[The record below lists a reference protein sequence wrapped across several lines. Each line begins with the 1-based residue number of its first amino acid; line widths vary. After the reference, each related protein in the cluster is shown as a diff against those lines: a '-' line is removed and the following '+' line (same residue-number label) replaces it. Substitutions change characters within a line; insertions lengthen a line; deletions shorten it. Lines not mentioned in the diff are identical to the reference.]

1 MTSQE
6 KPRACRSPAGPSFD
20 QSPQVRFKS
29 FPEVVGNH
37 IVMRGQRG
45 QDLQDLIAY
54 HGGELQGD
62 AEQELFLDGKEA
74 EVLLRLAA
82 PIHFSVNGREWVLNH
97 NERTGW
103 VLCTGL

>member
-1 MTSQE
+1 MTSQ
-6 KPRACRSPAGPSFD
+6 KPTRACRCSAGAPLD
-20 QSPQVRFKS
+20 QGPQVRFKT

-45 QDLQDLIAY
+45 QNLQDLIAY
-54 HGGELQGD
+54 HGGELDGD
-62 AEQELFLDGKEA
+62 SEQELFLDGKET

-82 PIHFSVNGREWVLNH
+82 PIYFSVNGREWVLNH